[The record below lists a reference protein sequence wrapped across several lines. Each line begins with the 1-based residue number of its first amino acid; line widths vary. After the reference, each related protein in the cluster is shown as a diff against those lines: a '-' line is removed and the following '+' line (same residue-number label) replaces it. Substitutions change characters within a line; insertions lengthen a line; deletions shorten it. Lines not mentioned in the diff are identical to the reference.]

1 MSVSDL
7 NQNVHSDRSIVG
19 NTETSSLKN
28 PNIRERNVSKNYQ
41 KFPNI
46 STNLSDR
53 TKVKSGIVATE
64 NTETVFKNI
73 DLKNQTNLSGSISKE
88 SEGSPKI
95 YVLEPA
101 VQKPLRNMDKAL
113 DTLLKIESYL
123 SNNAKKGLNFETD
136 SAFFGKLKNLF
147 CKFLGFFSKTFEEER
162 TQVLNA
168 KIDAVFKNVKMKIKK
183 QDEFGK
189 SLYHRVILPIMRDK
203 TVSDELKLTCF
214 KTLGE
219 GDMEFKREL
228 FNNVRNQWLL
238 PLMND
243 KNADEKRKMEYYRFF
258 DDDCDI
264 QTLLFKSLKEP
275 SKNIREAFWKSYS
288 NSIAVIFDVNPTNLP
303 GKEWMEDAFLTTSGN
318 PLTEIMFYLLEN
330 NPNLDPDYFEQDI
343 VLDCINTKEDLRRFF
358 KIHAQLMTRK
368 GYMDQIAKKTFDE
381 FFASKKW
388 VSITQLEGKINNFY
402 KLLSD
407 GELDQEVLEQCDCQL
422 FSDLYRGD
430 SSVTFSFSGGQKIQ
444 ITSVDCITEDGE
456 PSQKAFI
463 ETIRKQIKSQK
474 LTQEEIKRL
483 ADFIALSPGQ
493 GYLAPVK
500 SEVGVKEHTFQLQVE
515 FQSEKTNVILPLDRN
530 NVSFKSRFSSI
541 KNGFL
546 ALSEKFGADYDDVLD
561 SLPVGQYMHG
571 EMKISCEG
579 KTLLNGK
586 ETTEFKDFKLEVPK
600 F

>member
-123 SNNAKKGLNFETD
+123 SNNAKKGFNFETD

-168 KIDAVFKNVKMKIKK
+168 KIDAVFKNVKMEIENKTKLG
-183 QDEFGK
+183 E
-189 SLYHRVILPIMRDK
+189 SLYCRVILPIMRDK

-214 KTLGE
+214 KTLGKD
-219 GDMEFKREL
+219 DMEFKRKL

-243 KNADEKRKMEYYRFF
+243 KNADEKRKTEYYHFF
-258 DDDCDI
+258 DDDIDI

-275 SKNIREAFWKSYS
+275 SKNIREAFWKQYG